1 MGHNQLPEKK
11 KAQASAYQ
19 EELIELL
26 CCYSGKP
33 MGILEEEAN
42 TSPVSVYPS

>member
-1 MGHNQLPEKK
+1 MGHNRLPEKK

-33 MGILEEEAN
+33 MGILEGR
-42 TSPVSVYPS
+42 SQYKSRKRVS